1 MYRILIVEDDTIIA
15 EKIANHLK
23 IWNHDV
29 RIVTDFQHV
38 LKDFAEFDPHLVLL
52 DITLLQWLLLV
63 SGNPQDFEKSD
74 SLYFLCLRQHE
85 YRHGNEHGRG

>member
-38 LKDFAEFDPHLVLL
+38 LKDFAEFHPR
-52 DITLLQWLLLV
+52 
-63 SGNPQDFEKSD
+63 PC
-74 SLYFLCLRQHE
+74 SLP
-85 YRHGNEHGRG
+85 

>member
-52 DITLLQWLLLV
+52 DITLPFYNGYTGV
-63 SGNPQDFEKSD
+63 RKSARSRKIRF
-74 SLYFLCLRQHE
+74 SLFPLPPTT
-85 YRHGNEHGRG
+85 